1 MLHIFFRFYVGSHNE
16 SLLLNKI
23 WFFLEIDKVTVGGS
37 EDVLLSQEDYEHAT
51 AASKPTMMAL
61 RFVAKLF
68 TKDILR
74 CSTLSGTKE
83 FASLD
88 PKIIAAIKSK

>member
-1 MLHIFFRFYVGSHNE
+1 M
-16 SLLLNKI
+16 
-23 WFFLEIDKVTVGGS
+23 
-37 EDVLLSQEDYEHAT
+37 LLSQEDYEHAT

-61 RFVAKLF
+61 RLVDKLF